1 MKAISADNFMLAMK
15 CNYIMQVI
23 TIYCLLFV
31 KVSICLFIARLGPR
45 PIYKKICYGTATIL
59 TVYTIASGFT
69 IIFQCIPIE
78 KTWNRGGVQGTCF
91 PSTTM
96 VGLAYAHTGQSREYL
111 FPFFLFRPR
120 SGIDP
125 LHSCKCLYGF
135 FPRLP
140 TGPNSM
146 ESPNPHPPESNPH
159 YCVGTRFIVGYLP
172 IRFYIS
178 ILSSSY

>member
-111 FPFFLFRPR
+111 FLFFFFVQDQALTRCTAVSVFTDFFLVF
-120 SGIDP
+120 
-125 LHSCKCLYGF
+125 
-135 FPRLP
+135 LP
-140 TGPNSM
+140 APIVWKVQI
-146 ESPNPHPPESNPH
+146 P
-159 YCVGTRFIVGYLP
+159 TRQKVILTIVLALGL
-172 IRFYIS
+172 
-178 ILSSSY
+178 L